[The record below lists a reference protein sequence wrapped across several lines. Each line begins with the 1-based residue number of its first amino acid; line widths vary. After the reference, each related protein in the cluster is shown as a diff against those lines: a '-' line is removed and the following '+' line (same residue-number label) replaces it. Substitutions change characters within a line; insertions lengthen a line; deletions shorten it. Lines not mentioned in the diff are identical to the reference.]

1 MSGGG
6 GARAAV
12 VAAAALLA
20 VTSGC
25 ATAPERRWPHFRSA
39 LAGLEALS
47 PGEGGAL
54 DARALEGRVVLVT
67 FMSTW
72 CAPCLMELPYL
83 TRLHEQHGPA
93 GLSVVAVGMDLE
105 GALVLRPF
113 AAEYQLPFPLLV
125 ADQRI
130 RRGETPFG
138 SISVLPTTFLLGR
151 DGAVLAAFQ
160 GMAVQP
166 ELSKKIAQA
175 VEGR

>member
-1 MSGGG
+1 VSGGG
-6 GARAAV
+6 RAGAV
-12 VAAAALLA
+12 MVAAAALLSA
-20 VTSGC
+20 APGC
-25 ATAPERRWPHFRSA
+25 ASAPRRWPQFRSA

-47 PGEGGAL
+47 PGEGGLL

-83 TRLHEQHGPA
+83 RRLHEQHGPA

-130 RRGETPFG
+130 RRGESPFG

-166 ELSKKIAQA
+166 ELSKRVAQA